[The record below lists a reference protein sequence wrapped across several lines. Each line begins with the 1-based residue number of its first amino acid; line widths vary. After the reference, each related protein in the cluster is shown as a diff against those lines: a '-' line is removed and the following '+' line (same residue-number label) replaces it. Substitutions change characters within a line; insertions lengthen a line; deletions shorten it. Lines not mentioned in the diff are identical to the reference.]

1 MTKAEELAKEF
12 RRQATAFRTLSKL
25 MRTGEPD
32 SKQLMEAAVAE
43 GLAEVCDGL
52 ASLKEV
58 EG

>member
-1 MTKAEELAKEF
+1 MKSEEYSKEF
-12 RRQATAFRTLSKL
+12 RRQAAAFRSLSKI
-25 MRTGEPD
+25 MRGGEPD

-52 ASLKEV
+52 AALKEV